1 MSLYE
6 TIVIAR
12 QEISHSQVESLT
24 ADFTAILAAQGGKVV
39 SSEYWGLRTIAFR
52 IKKNRKGH
60 YTLLNIDAPSAAVI
74 ELERNMR
81 INEDILRFM
90 TIRVDALEDGPS
102 AMVQSKSRGRDG
114 EAFGDDEGHG
124 RRGGFDNRLEGA
136 SE

>member
-24 ADFTAILAAQGGKVV
+24 ADFTAILEAQGGKLV

-60 YTLLNIDAPSAAVI
+60 YTLMNIDAPSAAVV

-90 TIRVDALEDGPS
+90 TIRVDEHEDGPS
-102 AMVQSKSRGRDG
+102 AMMQSKSRGRDG
-114 EAFGDDEGHG
+114 DGFGDDDGLS
-124 RRGGFDNRLEGA
+124 RRGGFETKMEGGV
-136 SE
+136 E